1 MPDGRDPGTGPPETD
16 VTAVLIVDDHKL
28 FAEAVQLVLER
39 DGFEVAVAT
48 TASEAMEAVRRF
60 TPQVVLLDVG
70 LPDRSGMELGKEIL
84 ASTPGIKVV
93 ILTSLEEPRVLQE
106 AVRLGLHGF
115 LTKDTKLPQLV
126 RAIRDVADGQLVV
139 PHRLAVRRRNGE
151 AEDVALLASQITPR
165 EHDVLEL
172 LARGANSA
180 DIASTLNVS
189 PNTVRTHVQSILAKL
204 QVHSRLEAVAFATMH
219 NLVTTAPRS
228 TTPRSAAPATH

>member
-1 MPDGRDPGTGPPETD
+1 MPEVRSPEMGSPETD

-39 DGFEVAVAT
+39 DGFRVTVAT
-48 TASEAMEAVRRF
+48 TAAEALDAVQRF
-60 TPQVVLLDVG
+60 CPQVVLLDIG
-70 LPDRSGMELGKEIL
+70 LPDQSGLELGEEIL
-84 ASTPGIKVV
+84 SRNPGTKVV

-139 PHRLAVRRRNGE
+139 PHRLAVRRRNGQ
-151 AEDVALLASQITPR
+151 AEDIALMASQITPR
-165 EHDVLEL
+165 EHEVLEL
-172 LARGANSA
+172 LARGASSA
-180 DIASTLNVS
+180 DIASSLRVS
-189 PNTVRTHVQSILAKL
+189 PNTVRTHIQSILAKL

-228 TTPRSAAPATH
+228 TMPARH